1 MVGLLMMRLLMIVM
15 FLLVVLVQLFRLVIS
30 SCPMAVICFM
40 QDRFVMV
47 LIDSVKGVVY
57 LCFFFVVF
65 CANWEAEVVFEVN
78 CFIEMM
84 LSHIVMGGVFFF
96 VVFCA
101 DREAE
106 VILEVYCLIEMM
118 VRFFVRVVMVR
129 MFRFMMDCLMAVM
142 SFMNDRFGRIL
153 SDIVMGEV
161 CLFLLFVGV
170 FEVHSFI
177 EMSIRFFLRVL
188 NCLVM
193 ILFKMMLVIIV
204 ENM

>member
-65 CANWEAEVVFEVN
+65 CADWEAEVVFEVDR
-78 CFIEMM
+78 FVLM
-84 LSHIVMGGVFFF
+84 LSDIVMGMVFFI
-96 VVFCA
+96 VVICA
-101 DREAE
+101 NWEAE
-106 VILEVYCLIEMM
+106 MVFEVYCLIEMM